1 MRRRLLIVVLTALS
15 AVWMPPAAHAVSGKV
30 VVIVMENQPYTNI
43 MGSAEAPYIN
53 SLIAQGKLFTNYT
66 AVVSGSQHN
75 YYAMTSG
82 LTTKVSPPSN
92 NIFQAIDATAGAL
105 TWKEFEESMA
115 GLCGAGGS
123 TGKVPGT
130 SVALYKKAH
139 DPATKYSNESC
150 ATNDVPMTTAN
161 FVPAA
166 LPDFSYIVPN
176 YCDDMH
182 TLPTGGQPCPAYF
195 GSNPGT
201 TAIGM
206 GDSWLSVVV
215 PQLLAQPTITVILTW
230 DEGKKSSG
238 EHIVTLEVGAGIIP
252 ASTDGIAYNHYGL
265 LAGLYSVFGLGTA
278 PNNGATAT
286 PLPIP

>member
-1 MRRRLLIVVLTALS
+1 MRRRLLLVAVLSLS
-15 AVWMPPAAHAVSGKV
+15 VVWMPPAAHAASSKV
-30 VVIVMENQPYTNI
+30 VVIVMENEAYTSI
-43 MGSAEAPYIN
+43 VGSSQAPYIN
-53 SLIAQGKLFTNYT
+53 SLIAQGELFTNYT

-75 YYAMTSG
+75 YLAMTSG
-82 LTTKVSPPSN
+82 LTVKVSPPSN
-92 NIFQAIDATAGAL
+92 NIFQAIDATAGSV
-105 TWKEFEESMA
+105 TWKGFQESMS
-115 GLCGAGGS
+115 GICGAGS
-123 TGKVPGT
+123 VGKVPGKST
-130 SVALYKKAH
+130 ELYGKPH

-150 ATNDVPMTTAN
+150 TTNDIPMTTAN
-161 FVPAA
+161 FIPAT

-182 TLPTGGQPCPAYF
+182 TLPSGDQPCPAYF

-201 TAIGM
+201 NVIAL
-206 GDSWLSVVV
+206 GDGWLSVVV
-215 PQLLAQPTITVILTW
+215 PQLLAQPNVTVILTW

-238 EHIVTLEVGAGIIP
+238 ERIVTLEVGAGITP
-252 ASTDGIAYNHYGL
+252 GSTDATAYNHYGL